1 MQREIGDEIHLAA
14 AVSPFDNVGGSS
26 AIDKIASNYNG
37 AKEKVKKIRELV
49 KTGKYDANVAKY
61 MPGVLKMIFQGMLE
75 DIDTKEKVA
84 FYEDMERLDFQ
95 IMLTNNYY
103 VNPNSIHI
111 CFPMKMKKASDQT
124 ADIDADMITVNNFFG
139 HLVKEISITRYGHDK

>member
-1 MQREIGDEIHLAA
+1 
-14 AVSPFDNVGGSS
+14 
-26 AIDKIASNYNG
+26 
-37 AKEKVKKIRELV
+37 
-49 KTGKYDANVAKY
+49 
-61 MPGVLKMIFQGMLE
+61 MIFQGMLE

-84 FYEDMERLDFQ
+84 LYEDMERLDFQ